1 MKGGIWMTAE
11 EYRRFL
17 EQDFSDTDINDMADL
32 KGYRPDRKQTL
43 AERQRAYLEKVVNPY
58 LVRIG
63 NMKIKVRFA
72 NNGVTLEQAF
82 ENMLLNV

>member
-1 MKGGIWMTAE
+1 MTAE
-11 EYRRFL
+11 EYRKYL
-17 EQDFSDTDINDMADL
+17 KQDFSDVDITEMPDL
-32 KGYRPDRKQTL
+32 KEYQPDRKKSLT
-43 AERQRAYLEKVVNPY
+43 ERQRAYLEKVVNPY

-72 NNGVTLEQAF
+72 NNGVSMEQAF

>member
-1 MKGGIWMTAE
+1 MTAE
-11 EYRRFL
+11 EYRKYL
-17 EQDFSDTDINDMADL
+17 KQDFLDVDIAEMPDL
-32 KGYRPDRKQTL
+32 KEYQPDRKKSL

-72 NNGVTLEQAF
+72 NNGVSMEQAF

>member
-1 MKGGIWMTAE
+1 MTAE
-11 EYRRFL
+11 EYRKYL
-17 EQDFSDTDINDMADL
+17 KQDFSDVDIAEMPDL
-32 KGYRPDRKQTL
+32 KEYQPDRKNSL

-72 NNGVTLEQAF
+72 NNGVSMEQAF

>member
-1 MKGGIWMTAE
+1 MTAE
-11 EYRRFL
+11 EYRKFL
-17 EQDFSDTDINDMADL
+17 EQDFADVAIKDMADL
-32 KGYRPDRKQTL
+32 KEFQPDKKQPL
-43 AERQRAYLEKVVNPY
+43 AKRQRAYLEKVINPY

-72 NNGVTLEQAF
+72 NNGVSLEQVF

>member
-1 MKGGIWMTAE
+1 MTAE
-11 EYRRFL
+11 EYRKYL
-17 EQDFSDTDINDMADL
+17 KQDFSDVDIAEMPDL
-32 KGYRPDRKQTL
+32 KEYQPVRKKSL
-43 AERQRAYLEKVVNPY
+43 AERQRAYLEKVVNPF

-72 NNGVTLEQAF
+72 NNGVSMEQAF

>member
-1 MKGGIWMTAE
+1 MTAE
-11 EYRRFL
+11 EYRKYL
-17 EQDFSDTDINDMADL
+17 KQDFSDVDITEMPDL
-32 KGYRPDRKQTL
+32 KEYQLDRKKSL

-72 NNGVTLEQAF
+72 NKGVSMEQAF

>member
-1 MKGGIWMTAE
+1 MTTE
-11 EYRRFL
+11 EYRKFL
-17 EQDFSDTDINDMADL
+17 EQDFSNVDIKAMPDL
-32 KGYRPDRKQTL
+32 KEYQPDRKKTL
-43 AERQRAYLEKVVNPY
+43 AERQKAYLEKVINPY

-72 NNGVTLEQAF
+72 NNGVTMEQAF

>member
-1 MKGGIWMTAE
+1 MTAE
-11 EYRRFL
+11 EYRKYL
-17 EQDFSDTDINDMADL
+17 KQDFSDVDIKEMPDL
-32 KGYRPDRKQTL
+32 KEYQPDRKKSL
-43 AERQRAYLEKVVNPY
+43 AERQREYFEKVVNPY

-72 NNGVTLEQAF
+72 NNGVSMEQAF